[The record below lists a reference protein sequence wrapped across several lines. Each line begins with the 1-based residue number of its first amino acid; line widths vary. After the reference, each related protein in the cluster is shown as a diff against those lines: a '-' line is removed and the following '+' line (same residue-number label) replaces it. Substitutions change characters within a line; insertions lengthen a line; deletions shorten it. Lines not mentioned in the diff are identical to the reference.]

1 MRTYADKKLQP
12 SEVASMYFLVYQLSS
27 QFLNFLVDQK
37 IIETN
42 LVDQKIIWFTK
53 KKFGRQKKI
62 LVYKKKYGIPKKEFG
77 RPKKWEID
85 RTTGIPKRLTN
96 STWTPLTL
104 LSSKGFVV
112 NAL

>member
-1 MRTYADKKLQP
+1 MRTYADKKVQP

-53 KKFGRQKKI
+53 KKFESRPCG
-62 LVYKKKYGIPKKEFG
+62 FG
-77 RPKKWEID
+77 
-85 RTTGIPKRLTN
+85 
-96 STWTPLTL
+96 
-104 LSSKGFVV
+104 
-112 NAL
+112 